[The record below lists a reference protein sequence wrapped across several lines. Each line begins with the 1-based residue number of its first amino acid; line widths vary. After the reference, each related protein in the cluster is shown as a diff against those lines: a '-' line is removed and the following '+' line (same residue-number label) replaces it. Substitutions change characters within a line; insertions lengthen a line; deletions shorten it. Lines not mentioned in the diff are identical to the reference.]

1 MRTIFRVRPFA
12 AACIAALLVAACATP
27 RDPTIPTPGGAA
39 GVPASSAAP
48 SGAAPDTS
56 VGGAGGP
63 VSAET
68 GQNVFSGSGALLR
81 SGALPDGGVGAPRP
95 KPRAGSGPTVTVT
108 SPSGTTADSGA
119 RYYKGSDEVLA
130 PARPRVARVPGTQD
144 VSFKFE
150 QAPVREVVHAVLGEL
165 MGFTY
170 VIHQPVAGTVT
181 VSTAAPVPADQALS
195 VLESML
201 QANGLLMA
209 QDAAGVFHV
218 GSPDA
223 LRGIVPAP
231 KRIEM
236 APLPPGYG
244 TVIVP
249 LKYIGAAE
257 MADILRPIARP
268 EAVLRVDNLRNLLVL
283 VGSRNQI
290 DGWLEIVRT
299 FDVDLLKGMSVG
311 VFPLQY
317 ASVREIESA
326 LRSMVSPGE
335 AGTAPAA
342 AGAARAQAPAPAQGS
357 VEALPRH
364 PLFGALRI
372 IPLERM
378 NSLIVITPRAAY
390 LDEIRVWIER
400 LDRPGGGSD
409 VDPRLFIYQV
419 QNGSAT
425 HLANVLNGLFGTGSV
440 QGAGGDSGVAPGLRA
455 AAGATSPT
463 SRTIGATPQ
472 SAPLGGTRAGAAAGF
487 AAGLAAGAVAQSG
500 TRAAGTTGVTATSLP
515 TGVRIIGD
523 DLNNAVLI
531 FATPLEFVRIEE
543 ALKRLDAPAT
553 QVIIEATIVEVS
565 LVDDLQYGLQWYF
578 TDTMSNGYTGQGQL
592 NLNRTGPILPVQPGF
607 AYSLINSVGQIRV
620 VLNML
625 AERSLI
631 RVISSPSVMVL
642 DNHTAAIQVGDQ
654 QPIRS
659 SETVTVGGNVTTSIE
674 YKDTG
679 VLLAVTPSVNSGD
692 MVSMTINQSITDV
705 GPIDVATGQRAFL
718 NRQIGSRVAVR
729 SGEALVL
736 GGLIRDSVTDGSSGI
751 PLLSR
756 IPVLGALFGAQ
767 TRNGNR
773 TELLVV
779 ITPRVVRT
787 SFDAREVSAEMRDR
801 MRGFRALVDQ
811 QKELLPKPF
820 LEQLAPPKPFL
831 EPLPARPVPAPAAAP
846 VPASPEIGK
855 P

>member
-1 MRTIFRVRPFA
+1 MGILSRACWIA
-12 AACIAALLVAACATP
+12 AAATVALLVAACATP
-27 RDPTIPTPGGAA
+27 PDPAAPVPAAA
-39 GVPASSAAP
+39 GHQAAATAPAAAGDGSSA
-48 SGAAPDTS
+48 GALS
-56 VGGAGGP
+56 GP

-68 GQNVFSGSGALLR
+68 GQGLFTGSGALVR
-81 SGALPDGGVGAPRP
+81 SGVLPDSGVGATRP
-95 KPRAGSGPTVTVT
+95 KPRSGSGPTVTVT
-108 SPSGTTADSGA
+108 TSSGTTTESPA
-119 RYYKGSDEVLA
+119 RFYRGSDEVIA
-130 PARPRVARVPGTQD
+130 PAPPKATRARSTQD

-195 VLESML
+195 VLESVL

-231 KRIEM
+231 KRVEM

-249 LKYIGAAE
+249 LKFIGAAE

-290 DGWLEIVRT
+290 DGWLDIVRT

-317 ASVREIESA
+317 ASVREIDSA

-335 AGTAPAA
+335 GGPAAAAAPAA
-342 AGAARAQAPAPAQGS
+342 AGARAQTPAAVASGA

-409 VDPRLFIYQV
+409 TDPRLFIYQV

-425 HLANVLNGLFGTGSV
+425 HLANVLNGLFGTGPV
-440 QGAGGDSGVAPGLRA
+440 QAAAGDAGVAPGLRA
-455 AAGATSPT
+455 VTGATAAS
-463 SRTIGATPQ
+463 SRIVGTTPQ
-472 SAPLGGTRAGAAAGF
+472 TGTPLTGARAGAAAGF
-487 AAGLAAGAVAQSG
+487 AAGMTAGAVAQSG
-500 TRAAGTTGVTATSLP
+500 TRAAGTTGVTTTSLP

-531 FATPLEFVRIEE
+531 FSTPSEFVRIEE
-543 ALKRLDAPAT
+543 ALRRLDAPAT

-565 LVDDLQYGLQWYF
+565 LIDDLQYGLQWYF

-592 NLNRTGPILPVQPGF
+592 NLNRVGPILPAQPGF

-736 GGLIRDSVTDGSSGI
+736 GGLIRDAVTDGSSGI

-756 IPVLGALFGAQ
+756 IPIVGALFGAQ
-767 TRNGNR
+767 TRNGAR

-787 SFDAREVSAEMRDR
+787 SYDAREVSVEMRDR
-801 MRGFRALVDQ
+801 MRAFRALVDD
-811 QKELLPKPF
+811 QKELLPRPF
-820 LEQLAPPKPFL
+820 LDQLAPSAP
-831 EPLPARPVPAPAAAP
+831 RPAP
-846 VPASPEIGK
+846 VPSAPPAAVPGNGTR
-855 P
+855 

>member
-1 MRTIFRVRPFA
+1 MSRATPNRLLAVA
-12 AACIAALLVAACATP
+12 GLAALLLAACSTTSESNIPTSQRAGGEPGAGAVSRATP
-27 RDPTIPTPGGAA
+27 SSGQNGDPIPLLGG
-39 GVPASSAAP
+39 
-48 SGAAPDTS
+48 
-56 VGGAGGP
+56 
-63 VSAET
+63 ET
-68 GQNVFSGSGALLR
+68 GQPLQSGSGAPLR
-81 SGALPDGGVGAPRP
+81 G
-95 KPRAGSGPTVTVT
+95 TV
-108 SPSGTTADSGA
+108 PPEPGTTLGNQRVRPGAAPTLIVGGKPVPTTDSGSQLF
-119 RYYKGSDEVLA
+119 KGTGEVVA
-130 PARPRVARVPGTQD
+130 PARARVERAPGTQD

-150 QAPVREVVHAVLGEL
+150 QAPVREVVHAVLGEM

-195 VLESML
+195 VLESVL

-218 GSPDA
+218 GPPDA
-223 LRGIVPAP
+223 LRGIVPTP
-231 KRIEM
+231 KRFDTS
-236 APLPPGYG
+236 PLPPGYG

-249 LKYIGAAE
+249 LKYVGATE
-257 MADILRPIARP
+257 MADILRPITRP
-268 EAVLRVDNLRNLLVL
+268 EAVLRVDNLRNLLIL
-283 VGSRNQI
+283 AGSRNQI
-290 DGWLEIVRT
+290 DGWLEIVRI

-317 ASVREIESA
+317 ASVREIDGA
-326 LRSMVSPGE
+326 LRSLVSGVE
-335 AGTAPAA
+335 GAAQAAAPAA
-342 AGAARAQAPAPAQGS
+342 QGQARAQAQAS
-357 VEALPRH
+357 ALPGH
-364 PLFGALRI
+364 PLFGALRV
-372 IPLERM
+372 IPLERL
-378 NSLIVITPRAAY
+378 NSLIVITARPAY
-390 LDEIRVWIER
+390 LDEIKVWIDR
-400 LDRPGGGSD
+400 MDRPGGGGGE
-409 VDPRLFIYQV
+409 PKLFVYPV

-425 HLANVLNGLFGTGSV
+425 HLAGVLNSLFGTGPT
-440 QGAGGDSGVAPGLRA
+440 AGTADSGVAPGLRSATGTTGA
-455 AAGATSPT
+455 ASRIGGAATAQ
-463 SRTIGATPQ
+463 GAL
-472 SAPLGGTRAGAAAGF
+472 LGGARAGTGTGF
-487 AAGLAAGAVAQSG
+487 SALPQTGA
-500 TRAAGTTGVTATSLP
+500 RAAGTTGLTAGSLG
-515 TGVRIIGD
+515 TGVRIVGD
-523 DLNNAVLI
+523 DLNNAVLV
-531 FATPLEFVRIEE
+531 FATPIEFAKIEE
-543 ALKRLDAPAT
+543 TLRRLDAPVT

-620 VLNML
+620 VLNAL

-631 RVISSPSVMVL
+631 RVISSPSVMVI
-642 DNHTAAIQVGDQ
+642 DNYTAAIQVGDQ

-659 SETVTVGGNVTTSIE
+659 SETVTSGGNVTTSIE

-705 GPIDVATGQRAFL
+705 GSIDAATGQRAFL

-736 GGLIRDSVTDGSSGI
+736 GGLIRDSVTDGSSGL

-767 TRNGNR
+767 TRNGAR

-779 ITPRVVRT
+779 ITPRVVRN
-787 SFDAREVSAEMRDR
+787 SHDAREVSVEMRER
-801 MRGFRALVDQ
+801 MRGFRALVQD
-811 QKELLPKPF
+811 QKELLPQPF
-820 LEQLAPPKPFL
+820 LDQLAPVAPP
-831 EPLPARPVPAPAAAP
+831 PTPAPSVPPPAPAPNNA
-846 VPASPEIGK
+846 K